1 MFPALYFNGKPS
13 LFVKKEPYILM
24 QDLLTVYAIDMWLP
38 VFVLLFV
45 RLCSAAWKLMLSAF
59 LEVGNFGSGV

>member
-1 MFPALYFNGKPS
+1 
-13 LFVKKEPYILM
+13 VKKEPYILM

-45 RLCSAAWKLMLSAF
+45 RLCLAAWKLMLSAF